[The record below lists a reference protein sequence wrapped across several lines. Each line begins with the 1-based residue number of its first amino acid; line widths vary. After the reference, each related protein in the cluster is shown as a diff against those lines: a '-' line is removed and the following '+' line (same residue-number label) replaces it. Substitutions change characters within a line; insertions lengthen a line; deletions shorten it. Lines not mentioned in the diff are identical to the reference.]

1 MKLCGLDFETAN
13 SCNGSI
19 CSVGVAIVETGEVL
33 ERKEYL
39 IKPHKWLYWK
49 C

>member
-19 CSVGVAIVETGEVL
+19 CSVGVAVVENGEVL
-33 ERKEYL
+33 ECKEYL
-39 IKPHKWLYWK
+39 VKPGG
-49 C
+49 